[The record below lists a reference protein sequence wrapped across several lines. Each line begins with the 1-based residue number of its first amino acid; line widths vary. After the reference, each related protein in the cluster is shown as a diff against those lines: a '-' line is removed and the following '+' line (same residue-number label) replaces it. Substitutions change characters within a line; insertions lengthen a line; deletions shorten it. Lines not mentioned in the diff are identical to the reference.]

1 MPARAQVVLIAL
13 ACAVG
18 VVLLGTLLLHLL
30 RRRSIAAHV
39 SVIVLVAVFAV
50 VAGVTGTAQAMFI
63 SAHDL
68 SVVLLV
74 VAVVGAVALASS
86 LVLGRRLAKQ
96 SVWEREA
103 RARERSVEEHA
114 LERCRRE
121 LVAWVSH
128 DLRTPLAGMRAMA
141 EALEDGVVDSPAQV
155 AEYHRRI
162 RLETDRLARMVDD
175 LFELSRIHAGALRLQ
190 IEAVSLSDLV
200 SDAVATIAPTASA
213 KRVSL
218 VAAPGAWPSVQG
230 SDAELSRVVR
240 NLLSNAV
247 RHTPSE
253 GAVLIAAGL
262 DAGQAWLSVQDA
274 CGGISEATLPRV
286 FDVAFRGEPARSPA
300 ISDGAGLGL
309 AIARGLVQAQRGDI
323 AVRNVPPGCRFV
335 IRLPAAG

>member
-103 RARERSVEEHA
+103 RARERSVEES
-114 LERCRRE
+114 RRE